1 MTTPRLYGPDGRAL
15 PPSTLGLAPAIV
27 GLDRKTKT
35 NPSAES
41 DVISRAVQAHRGCD
55 WKQPVVFGRR
65 IVGLVEGRRQH
76 PEVTFRSVKP
86 IPLSCV
92 FNTYDDL
99 IAACSAGRFYAGI
112 FAKSATT
119 NGVANNWYDL
129 FPVGGNPS
137 SGAYGGAAFT
147 AVQKSDSTV
156 GSLYMGGN
164 VSTFT
169 KSNTGLW
176 CSSTAN
182 TPILVVYDR
191 VLCYEACTYNAAVN
205 QAMTNTLPAQRYIS
219 AGQSGL
225 KIFLTTQ
232 TVNGATANNMTLLTY
247 TNQAGTAGQTMP
259 TTPTVSQIVSGAAPT
274 ATLGA
279 RIISP
284 ATTATTLPW
293 GYTLPLAA
301 GDSGVRLIQNYTTS
315 AANTG
320 TVCFV
325 LGFPLFT
332 LGMPTAGVISQADAV
347 YQIPNLRQIF
357 DGACISFLLNLV
369 AATGTTVQGEFDAA
383 WN

>member
-1 MTTPRLYGPDGRAL
+1 M
-15 PPSTLGLAPAIV
+15 GLAPALV
-27 GLDRKTKT
+27 GLERKTRT
-35 NPSAES
+35 NPGAE
-41 DVISRAVQAHRGCD
+41 DACIAKAVQAHRGCD
-55 WKQPVVFGRR
+55 WKQPVVFGKR

-119 NGVANNWYDL
+119 AGVAFNWYDQW
-129 FPVGGNPS
+129 PVGGNPS

-156 GSLYMGGN
+156 GSMYMGGN

-176 CSSTAN
+176 ISATAG
-182 TPILVVYDR
+182 TPTWVVYDR
-191 VLCYEACTYNAAVN
+191 VLTYEACTYNAAVN

-219 AGQSGL
+219 AGQAGL
-225 KIFLTTQ
+225 KIIVTAQ
-232 TVNGATANNMTLLTY
+232 TVNGATANNLTQLQY
-247 TNQAGTAGQTMP
+247 TNQNGTALQSMP
-259 TTPTVSQIVSGAAPT
+259 TSPTVSQIVSGAAPT
-274 ATLGA
+274 ATLGS
-279 RIISP
+279 RVISP
-284 ATTATTLPW
+284 ATTATTLTW

-301 GDSGVRLIQNYTTS
+301 GDSGARLIANYTTS

-320 TVCFV
+320 TICFV

-332 LGMPTAGVISQADAV
+332 LGIATAGVISQADAV
-347 YQIPNLRQIF
+347 YQIPNLRQII
-357 DGACISFLLNLV
+357 DGACISFLAFFP
-369 AATGTTVQGEFDAA
+369 AATGATIQGEFDAA

>member
-15 PPSTLGLAPAIV
+15 PPSTLGLAPAII
-27 GLDRKTKT
+27 GLERKTRT
-35 NPSAES
+35 NPSAE
-41 DVISRAVQAHRGCD
+41 DDCIARAVQAHRGCN
-55 WKQPVVFGRR
+55 WKQPVVFGKR

-99 IAACSAGRFYAGI
+99 IAACSAGRFYQGI

-147 AVQKSDSTV
+147 SVQKSDSTV

-164 VSTFT
+164 VSPYT
-169 KSNTGLW
+169 KNNTGLW
-176 CSSTAN
+176 ISSTAN
-182 TPILVVYDR
+182 TPTVVVYDR
-191 VLCYEACTYNAAVN
+191 VLTYEACTYNASVN
-205 QAMTNTLPAQRYIS
+205 QAMTNSLPAQRYIS

-225 KIFLTTQ
+225 KIFVTTQ
-232 TVNGATANNMTLLTY
+232 TVNGATANNLTQLQY
-247 TNQAGTAGQTMP
+247 TNQNGTALQNMP
-259 TTPTVSQIVSGAAPT
+259 TSPTVSEIVSGAAPT

-284 ATTATTLPW
+284 ATSGTTIPW

-301 GDSGVRLIQNYTTS
+301 GDSGVRLIANYTTS

-320 TVCFV
+320 TICFV

-332 LGMPTAGVISQADAV
+332 LGIATAGVASQADAV

-357 DGACISFLLNLV
+357 DGACISFLSYIP
-369 AATGTTVQGEFDAA
+369 ATTGATIQGEFDAA